1 MICFPGGRC
10 LAALVALIALGGSAG
25 HAAAPDPKAIL
36 ANYADIGRAVYE
48 DSVDAAVA
56 LKAKVTALVAEP
68 TEANLKAARQAWIAA
83 RVPYMQSEAFRFG
96 NPEVDD
102 IEGDVNSWPLDEGL
116 IDYVDATAYGTESDS
131 NPYYTLDV
139 IAHPQ
144 LRLGNKTVDAAKIS
158 KQLIASLEEAGDNE
172 ANVAVGYHAIEF
184 LLWGQDLNGTGPGAG
199 NRPASDYDTK
209 NCSHG
214 NCDRRADYL
223 SAATDLLIDDLTRM
237 RNLFTA
243 DGAVRKRLMAGKPAD
258 GLVTIFTGLG
268 SLSYGELAGERTK
281 LGLMLHDPEEEHD
294 CFSDNTHN
302 SHFYDEK
309 GIVNVYDGVYR
320 RVDGSMIKGPGLRDY
335 VAARDPKDI
344 ARIDAAMQAATAA
357 VTVLK
362 QTADSGKWAYDQ
374 MIGPNNPEGNQI
386 VQQVVDTLV
395 AQAKALEAGVT
406 ALGLKMTVE
415 GSDSLDNPSA
425 VKKD

>member
-131 NPYYTLDV
+131 NPYYTLVV